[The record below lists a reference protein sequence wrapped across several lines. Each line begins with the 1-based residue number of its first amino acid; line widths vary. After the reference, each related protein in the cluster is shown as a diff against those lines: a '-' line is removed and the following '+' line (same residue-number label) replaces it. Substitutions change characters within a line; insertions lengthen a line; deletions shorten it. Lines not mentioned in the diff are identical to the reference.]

1 MGTATYCAVL
11 YILARNVE
19 KSKKGARMA
28 RLRTDNRTKE
38 CQEFSRWV
46 RGRLAE
52 RQERQEDLAAVLG
65 TSRQS
70 LSAKINNR
78 AEFTLMDIVT
88 ICEHFGQS
96 FTVMGNDR

>member
-1 MGTATYCAVL
+1 
-11 YILARNVE
+11 
-19 KSKKGARMA
+19 MA

-38 CQEFSRWV
+38 CQAFSLWV

>member
-1 MGTATYCAVL
+1 
-11 YILARNVE
+11 
-19 KSKKGARMA
+19 MA

-38 CQEFSRWV
+38 CQAFSRWV

-96 FTVMGNDR
+96 FTVMSNVK